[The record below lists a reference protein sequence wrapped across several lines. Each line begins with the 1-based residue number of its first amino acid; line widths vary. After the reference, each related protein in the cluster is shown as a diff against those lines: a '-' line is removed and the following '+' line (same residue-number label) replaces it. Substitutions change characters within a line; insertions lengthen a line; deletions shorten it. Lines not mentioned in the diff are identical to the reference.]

1 MALFKIAKGS
11 SNNLGNQGLT
21 EGYCWFTPDD
31 GKFYI
36 DAIANNTLTRIPLN
50 AKNADTA
57 TKLATGRTLTI
68 GNTGKTFDGSGNVSW
83 SHTELG
89 ATVSNTWTAGT
100 TAGPTIKTT
109 VNGVAGTAVAIPSA
123 SKTASG
129 IVTTGDQDFN
139 GTKGFGYMARYGR
152 TNTGAATRWVADT
165 WLYNDAGTQV
175 GEFWYDCGDATNIT
189 TGQYVLSQYSPNST
203 ANTSTT
209 GKKENYKL
217 PVVASGLTENKNYT
231 IITTKNPCR
240 FRLLFTINWW
250 NFKR

>member
-129 IVTTGDQDFN
+129 LELQNGDLHMYMP
-139 GTKGFGYMARYGR
+139 THYMATPKLLQRLMDQLM
-152 TNTGAATRWVADT
+152 V
-165 WLYNDAGTQV
+165 
-175 GEFWYDCGDATNIT
+175 
-189 TGQYVLSQYSPNST
+189 VL
-203 ANTSTT
+203 
-209 GKKENYKL
+209 L
-217 PVVASGLTENKNYT
+217 
-231 IITTKNPCR
+231 
-240 FRLLFTINWW
+240 
-250 NFKR
+250 